1 MVALL
6 DELAAK
12 ADVDNPFFGQQ
23 RLATLRTKLQEAGPR
38 ADWRLRWETATAA
51 LERLQALGIV
61 EEITG
66 KARGRVFVYRRY
78 LSLLDV
84 GTDPL

>member
-1 MVALL
+1 MHVILQKRPLL
-6 DELAAK
+6 TIGTAAELSG
-12 ADVDNPFFGQQ
+12 VTFP
-23 RLATLRTKLQEAGPR
+23 
-38 ADWRLRWETATAA
+38 TATAA

-84 GTDPL
+84 GTDPLLQIN